1 MIGSP
6 LPRISTIQTTNP
18 TKGDEVIQLAAEMGM
33 PLMPWQEYV
42 IKDGCK
48 IKPDGSWQSKTNCLL
63 ISRQNGKT
71 TLLKFRILAGL
82 FLWDEKLQIAAAQNR
97 DVALETFR
105 SVAEMIDGFSWL
117 TKKVKAVTRANG
129 REEIELKNGC
139 RYKIVAP
146 RPGSSRGLSANTV
159 YIDEARMHQDT
170 SGFAALAYTLQASK
184 NPSMWLT
191 SNAGDIKSVLLNQ
204 IRARALHKIE
214 NNTDDDIAYWEWSAE
229 PGLKL
234 SDRKG
239 WVQANPAFGH
249 TINEDVLQARMGDDP
264 TVIQTEMLCQWVDV
278 MASPWSP
285 GIWNSCEQPGLKLAP
300 NRPTWIGVE
309 ISPDRTGF
317 AIVGS
322 QILEDKSIA
331 IGLMD
336 MESLDTAIDD
346 LHIAD
351 RIAQWAK
358 KYQAYSVTL
367 NKFSGDAVAAKLR
380 MASVNAEIIQ
390 GIKYFQACD
399 ETLGAMAGGRL
410 THGGQPELTKAINA
424 CVKKTTERGSWY
436 VSRQKEATPA
446 IAAIIAI
453 HKAHEKQN
461 STEFGILVS

>member
-6 LPRISTIQTTNP
+6 LPRIATLQTTNP
-18 TKGDEVIQLAAEMGM
+18 TKGDEVIDLAKEMGM

-42 IKDGCK
+42 IRDGCR
-48 IKPDGSWQSKTNCLL
+48 IKPDGTWVSKTNTLL

-82 FLWDEKLQIAAAQNR
+82 FLWDERLQIGAAQNR

-117 TKKVKAVTRANG
+117 SKKVKAVTRANG

-146 RPGSSRGLSANTV
+146 RPGSSRGLSATTV

-170 SGFAALAYTLQASK
+170 SGFAAMAYTLQASK

-234 SDRKG
+234 NDRKG
-239 WVQANPAFGH
+239 WAQANPALGH

-264 TVIQTEMLCQWVDV
+264 RVIQTEMLCQFVDAIV
-278 MASPWSP
+278 SPWP
-285 GIWNSCEQPGLKLAP
+285 PNAFNGCTQPGLKLLP
-300 NRPTWIGVE
+300 DRETYMGIE
-309 ISPDRTGF
+309 IAPDRTGF

-322 QILEDKSIA
+322 QILDDKSIA
-331 IGLMD
+331 VALMD
-336 MESLDTAIDD
+336 MENLDEPIDD
-346 LHIAD
+346 LKIAD

-358 KYQAYSVTL
+358 KYQVPVVL
-367 NKFSGDAVAAKLR
+367 FNKFSGDAVAAKLR
-380 MASVNAEIIQ
+380 MA
-390 GIKYFQACD
+390 GINTETITGSNIYQASD
-399 ETLGAMAGGRL
+399 ETLGAMVGGRL
-410 THGGQPELTKAINA
+410 VHGGQPELTASVSA
-424 CVKKTTERGSWY
+424 CIKRTTEQGSWY
-436 VSRQKEATPA
+436 VSRKKESTPA
-446 IAAIIAI
+446 IAMILAI
-453 HKAHEKQN
+453 HKAHQKQN
-461 STEFGILVS
+461 SSEFGILVS

>member
-1 MIGSP
+1 
-6 LPRISTIQTTNP
+6 
-18 TKGDEVIQLAAEMGM
+18 M

-42 IKDGCK
+42 IKDGCR
-48 IKPDGSWQSKTNCLL
+48 IKPDGTWLSKTNALL

-204 IRARALHKIE
+204 IRQRALHKIE
-214 NNTDDDIAYWEWSAE
+214 NKTDDDIAYWEWSAE

-239 WVQANPAFGH
+239 WIQANPALGH
-249 TINEDVLQARMGDDP
+249 TITEDVLQARMGDDP

-278 MASPWSP
+278 MQSPWSP
-285 GIWNSCEQPGLKLAP
+285 GHWNGCEKPGLKLTP
-300 NRPTWIGVE
+300 DRPTWLGVE
-309 ISPDRTGF
+309 IAPDRTGF
-317 AIVGS
+317 AIVGT
-322 QILEDKSIA
+322 QILDDNSIA
-331 IGLMD
+331 VALMD
-336 MESLDTAIDD
+336 MENLDVAIDD
-346 LHIAD
+346 LKIAD

-358 KYQAYSVTL
+358 KYQAQAVTL
-367 NKFSGDAVAAKLR
+367 NKFTGDAVAQKLR
-380 MASVNAEIIQ
+380 MASINAEIIT
-390 GIKYFQACD
+390 GMNYFLACD
-399 ETLGAMAGGRL
+399 IFLGAMAGGRL
-410 THGGQPELTKAINA
+410 THGGQPELTKAINS
-424 CVKKTTERGSWY
+424 CVKKTTDKGSWY
-436 VSRQKEATPA
+436 VSRQKDATPA
-446 IAAIIAI
+446 IAAIIAT
-453 HKAHEKQN
+453 HKANERQN
-461 STEFGILVS
+461 SSEFGVLVS

>member
-1 MIGSP
+1 
-6 LPRISTIQTTNP
+6 
-18 TKGDEVIQLAAEMGM
+18 M

-42 IKDGCK
+42 IKDGCR
-48 IKPDGSWQSKTNCLL
+48 IKFDGSWLSKTNALL

-204 IRARALHKIE
+204 IRQRALHKIE
-214 NNTDDDIAYWEWSAE
+214 NKTDDDIAYWEWSAE

-239 WVQANPAFGH
+239 WIQANPALGH
-249 TINEDVLQARMGDDP
+249 TITEDVLQARMGDDP

-278 MASPWSP
+278 MQSPWSP
-285 GIWNSCEQPGLKLAP
+285 GHWNGCEKPGLKLTP
-300 NRPTWIGVE
+300 DRPTWLGVE
-309 ISPDRTGF
+309 IAPDRTGF
-317 AIVGS
+317 AIVGT

-331 IGLMD
+331 VALMD
-336 MESLDTAIDD
+336 MENLDVAIDD
-346 LHIAD
+346 LKIAD

-358 KYQAYSVTL
+358 KYQAQTVTL
-367 NKFSGDAVAAKLR
+367 NKFTGDAVAQKLR
-380 MASVNAEIIQ
+380 MASINAEIIT
-390 GIKYFQACD
+390 GMNYFLACD
-399 ETLGAMAGGRL
+399 IFLGAMAGGRL
-410 THGGQPELTKAINA
+410 THAGQPELTKAINA
-424 CVKKTTERGSWY
+424 CVKKTTDKGSWY
-436 VSRQKEATPA
+436 VSRQKDATPA
-446 IAAIIAI
+446 IAAIIAT
-453 HKAHEKQN
+453 HKASTQQN
-461 STEFGILVS
+461 SSEFGVLVS

>member
-1 MIGSP
+1 M
-6 LPRISTIQTTNP
+6 N
-18 TKGDEVIQLAAEMGM
+18 M

-42 IKDGCK
+42 IRDGCK
-48 IKPDGSWQSKTNCLL
+48 IKPNGTWLSKTNCLL

-191 SNAGDIKSVLLNQ
+191 SNAGDAKSVLLNQ
-204 IRARALHKIE
+204 IRTRALHKIE

-239 WVQANPAFGH
+239 WIQSNPALGH
-249 TINEDVLQARMGDDP
+249 TITEDVLQARMGDDP
-264 TVIQTEMLCQWVDV
+264 TVIQTEMLCQWVS
-278 MASPWSP
+278 ALQSPWSP
-285 GIWNSCEQPGLKLAP
+285 GHWNGCEKPGLKLIP
-300 NRPTWIGVE
+300 DRPTWIGVE
-309 ISPDRTGF
+309 ISPDRSGF

-322 QILEDKSIA
+322 QIIEDNSIA

-336 MESLDTAIDD
+336 MESLDQPIDD
-346 LHIAD
+346 LKIAD

-358 KYQAYSVTL
+358 KYQAQTVTL

-380 MASVNAEIIQ
+380 MAGVNADIIQ

-410 THGGQPELTKAINA
+410 THAGQPELTKAFNA
-424 CVKKTTERGSWY
+424 CVKKTTEKGSWY

-453 HKAHEKQN
+453 HKAHERQN
-461 STEFGILVS
+461 SSEFGVLVS